1 MEAAMRTSRHAR
13 IAPIALAFALLGAP
27 ALALAAP
34 LASAGTEPSGCPES
48 AGETADADN
57 APPQKSTAVKRG
69 AARDTGKSR
78 QTTPY
83 RSGDTPSRGAPR
95 WHRFLPGMFR

>member
-1 MEAAMRTSRHAR
+1 MEAAMRTAR
-13 IAPIALAFALLGAP
+13 PALPLLIAFALLGAP
-27 ALALAAP
+27 ALSLAAP
-34 LASAGTEPSGCPES
+34 LASANGEQVGCPEQG
-48 AGETADADN
+48 AEAVDAEN
-57 APPQKSTAVKRG
+57 APQQKSVAAKRG
-69 AARDTGKSR
+69 TARDTGKSR

>member
-1 MEAAMRTSRHAR
+1 MHTSRLAR
-13 IAPIALAFALLGAP
+13 IAPFAIATAFALLGAP

-48 AGETADADN
+48 AGETVDADN
-57 APPQKSTAVKRG
+57 APQQKSTAVKRSNS
-69 AARDTGKSR
+69 RDAGKSR

-83 RSGDTPSRGAPR
+83 RSTDTPSRGTPR